1 MRGKIIEGFKDSI
14 FPSNYNEVWEEQT
27 RYKREEKE
35 KLNNIKYKNGLIDY
49 KRLNGLINA
58 KERDK

>member
-27 RYKREEKE
+27 RYKTEEKE